1 MVSVRDSMMTFVC
14 CLYII
19 VLILM
24 NRMVE
29 MRSRKCLYL
38 SFDGVE
44 VSLVDAEWLSDE
56 QRSDLIR
63 CCVVF

>member
-1 MVSVRDSMMTFVC
+1 MVSVRDFMMIFVC

-29 MRSRKCLYL
+29 MRSRKCLYFL
-38 SFDGVE
+38 FDGVE
-44 VSLVDAEWLSDE
+44 VSLVDVEWLSDE
-56 QRSDLIR
+56 
-63 CCVVF
+63 